1 MGLNH
6 CFEVIGFLKS
16 LFYYIATI
24 KFPPGLCDE
33 QVTLQSHVETAQ
45 CRHKPISKFTCNS
58 YEGNL
63 SCLTNSG
70 LLRSRPSDAIKK
82 SYLKVPNYPKLC
94 IPVELVVLFPKLNN
108 SLRSSDKRL
117 SQSTRVLP
125 FTFPLPTSFGSLQL
139 PADLYIFLRLF

>member
-1 MGLNH
+1 MRLNH
-6 CFEVIGFLKS
+6 CFQVIGCLKS
-16 LFYYIATI
+16 LFHYIATI

-70 LLRSRPSDAIKK
+70 LLLSRPSDAIKK
-82 SYLKVPNYPKLC
+82 SYLKVQNYPKLC

-117 SQSTRVLP
+117 SQSTQVLP
-125 FTFPLPTSFGSLQL
+125 FAFPLPTSFGFLQL
-139 PADLYIFLRLF
+139 PTDLYIFLRPF